1 MRKSVCNKRKLRG
14 RARPRNGDIS
24 LFQRFLKM
32 GASTADCIWQRAES
46 IPELLNPE
54 RSTIMKY
61 RLLGKS
67 GLRVSEAALGTMTFG
82 DEWGW
87 GSPKAEA
94 QKVYETYRDAGG
106 NFIDTANFYTNGTS
120 ETFLGEFMQGHRESV
135 VLATKYSN
143 AAPGNDP
150 NAAGNHRKSMMQAV
164 EASLK
169 RLQTDY
175 IDLYWVH
182 IWDGITPVEEVM
194 RGLDDLVRQGK
205 ILHAGIS
212 DAPAWWVAQANTLA
226 EVRGWTQ
233 FIGLQ
238 IEYSLI
244 ERTVERELIPMAKTL
259 NVGVLAW
266 SPLAR
271 GVLSGK
277 YHGEGKADG
286 GRMTNEGMKDFLPE
300 EKRAARIISALKA
313 VSEQVGRSMAQV
325 ALAWLR
331 YQTVPVI
338 PIIGARKVSQLQDNL
353 ASLDLELSAEQLK
366 SLDGAAESSSVSPR
380 VFTTEKWF
388 VQLGTA
394 ACGIA
399 CCSKC
404 GTSCRIVMRVLT

>member
-1 MRKSVCNKRKLRG
+1 MRKSECNKQKLRV

-24 LFQRFLKM
+24 RLRPFLKM

-46 IPELLNPE
+46 IPELLNYE

-94 QKVYETYRDAGG
+94 QKVYETYREAGG
-106 NFIDTANFYTNGTS
+106 NFLDTANVYTNGTS
-120 ETFLGEFMQGHRESV
+120 EKFVGEFIQGHRESV
-135 VLATKYSN
+135 VVATKYSL

-182 IWDGITPVEEVM
+182 VWDGITPAEEVM

-205 ILHAGIS
+205 VLYVGIS
-212 DAPAWWVAQANTLA
+212 DAPAWWIAEANTLA
-226 EVRGWTQ
+226 ELRGWTK

-244 ERTVERELIPMAKTL
+244 ERTVERELIPMAKALHT
-259 NVGVLAW
+259 GVVAW
-266 SPLAR
+266 SPLAG

-277 YHGEGKADG
+277 YHGEGRADG
-286 GRMTNEGMKDFLPE
+286 GRMTNEGVKAFFPE
-300 EKRAARIISALKA
+300 REQRAAPIISAVKSVA
-313 VSEQVGRSMAQV
+313 KQTGRSMAQV

-331 YQTVPVI
+331 HQTVPVI

-353 ASLDLELSAEQLK
+353 ASLDLKLSAEQLK
-366 SLDGAAESSSVSPR
+366 SLDAASRIEIGFPQSIYEREMVR
-380 VFTTEKWF
+380 AIRYG
-388 VQLGTA
+388 GTWD
-394 ACGIA
+394 
-399 CCSKC
+399 
-404 GTSCRIVMRVLT
+404 RLLL

>member
-1 MRKSVCNKRKLRG
+1 MRKSGCSKQKSRAQWKLK
-14 RARPRNGDIS
+14 NGDIS
-24 LFQRFLKM
+24 LSQRCLKM
-32 GASTADCIWQRAES
+32 GASIADCIWQRAEP
-46 IPELLNPE
+46 IPELLNPG
-54 RSTIMKY
+54 RSTIVKY

-67 GLRVSEAALGTMTFG
+67 GLRVSEASLGTMTFG

-94 QKVYETYRDAGG
+94 QKVYETYREAGG
-106 NFIDTANFYTNGTS
+106 NFIGTANFYTNGTS
-120 ETFLGEFMQGHRESV
+120 EKFLGEFMQGHRESV

-150 NAAGNHRKSMMQAV
+150 NAAGNHRKSMMQAL

-205 ILHAGIS
+205 VLYVGIS

-226 EVRGWTQ
+226 ELRGWTQ

-259 NVGVLAW
+259 NVGVVAW
-266 SPLAR
+266 SPLA
-271 GVLSGK
+271 GGFLTGK
-277 YHGEGKADG
+277 YHGEGKPDG
-286 GRMTNEGMKDFLPE
+286 GRMSNREEMKDFLPE
-300 EKRAARIISALKA
+300 EKRAARIVSAVKS
-313 VSEQVGRSMAQV
+313 VSEQTGR
-325 ALAWLR
+325 
-331 YQTVPVI
+331 
-338 PIIGARKVSQLQDNL
+338 
-353 ASLDLELSAEQLK
+353 
-366 SLDGAAESSSVSPR
+366 
-380 VFTTEKWF
+380 
-388 VQLGTA
+388 
-394 ACGIA
+394 
-399 CCSKC
+399 
-404 GTSCRIVMRVLT
+404 

>member
-1 MRKSVCNKRKLRG
+1 
-14 RARPRNGDIS
+14 
-24 LFQRFLKM
+24 M

-46 IPELLNPE
+46 IPELLNHE

-94 QKVYETYRDAGG
+94 EKVYETYREAGG
-106 NFIDTANFYTNGTS
+106 NFIDTANFYTGGTS
-120 ETFLGEFMQGHRESV
+120 EKFVGEFIQGHRESV

-143 AAPGNDP
+143 AAPGSDP
-150 NAAGNHRKSMMQAV
+150 NAAGNHRKSMIQAL

-194 RGLDDLVRQGK
+194 RGLDDIVRAGK
-205 ILHAGIS
+205 DLYVGIS

-226 EVRGWTQ
+226 ELRGWTQ
-233 FIGLQ
+233 FTGLQ
-238 IEYSLI
+238 IEYNLI
-244 ERTVERELIPMAKTL
+244 ERELVPMAKAL
-259 NVGVLAW
+259 NLGVLAW

-271 GVLSGK
+271 GILTGK
-277 YHGEGKADG
+277 YHGDGKADG
-286 GRMTNEGMKDFLPE
+286 GRMTNEGMKDFLPVE
-300 EKRAARIISALKA
+300 QRAAPIISAVKS

-331 YQTVPVI
+331 HQTVPVI
-338 PIIGARKVSQLQDNL
+338 PIIGARKLSQLQDNL
-353 ASLDLELSAEQLK
+353 GSLDLVLSAEQLK
-366 SLDGAAESSSVSPR
+366 VLDGASQIE
-380 VFTTEKWF
+380 
-388 VQLGTA
+388 LGFPQSIYEREMVRGVRYGGMWDRLVVDGGMLA
-394 ACGIA
+394 Q
-399 CCSKC
+399 
-404 GTSCRIVMRVLT
+404 

>member
-1 MRKSVCNKRKLRG
+1 
-14 RARPRNGDIS
+14 
-24 LFQRFLKM
+24 
-32 GASTADCIWQRAES
+32 
-46 IPELLNPE
+46 
-54 RSTIMKY
+54 MKY

-67 GLRVSEAALGTMTFG
+67 GLRVSEAALGAMTFG

-94 QKVYETYRDAGG
+94 QKVYETYREAGG

-120 ETFLGEFMQGHRESV
+120 EKFLGEFMQGHRESV
-135 VLATKYSN
+135 VLATKYSL
-143 AAPGNDP
+143 AVPGNDP
-150 NAAGNHRKSMMQAV
+150 NAAGNHRKNMMQAV

-182 IWDGITPVEEVM
+182 VWDGITPVEEVM
-194 RGLDDLVRQGK
+194 RGLDDIVRQGK
-205 ILHAGIS
+205 VLYVGIS

-226 EVRGWTQ
+226 ELRGWTK

-238 IEYSLI
+238 IEYSLM
-244 ERTVERELIPMAKTL
+244 ERTVERELVPVAKAL
-259 NVGVLAW
+259 NLGVIAW

-271 GVLSGK
+271 GILSGK

-300 EKRAARIISALKA
+300 AQRAVPIISAVKS

-331 YQTVPVI
+331 HQTVPVI

-366 SLDGAAESSSVSPR
+366 SLDGAGRIE
-380 VFTTEKWF
+380 
-388 VQLGTA
+388 LGFPQSIYDREMVRA
-394 ACGIA
+394 VRYG
-399 CCSKC
+399 
-404 GTSCRIVMRVLT
+404 GTWDRLLL

>member
-1 MRKSVCNKRKLRG
+1 M
-14 RARPRNGDIS
+14 
-24 LFQRFLKM
+24 
-32 GASTADCIWQRAES
+32 
-46 IPELLNPE
+46 
-54 RSTIMKY
+54 
-61 RLLGKS
+61 
-67 GLRVSEAALGTMTFG
+67 
-82 DEWGW
+82 

-106 NFIDTANFYTNGTS
+106 NFIDTANFYTGGTS
-120 ETFLGEFMQGHRESV
+120 EQFVGEFIKAHRDSV
-135 VLATKYSN
+135 VLATKYPN

-150 NAAGNHRKSMMQAV
+150 NAAGNHRKSMMQAL

-194 RGLDDLVRQGK
+194 RGLDDIVRQGK
-205 ILHAGIS
+205 VLYVGIS

-226 EVRGWTQ
+226 ELRGWTQ
-233 FIGLQ
+233 FTGLQ

-244 ERTVERELIPMAKTL
+244 ERSVERELIPMAKAL

-266 SPLAR
+266 SPLAK

-286 GRMTNEGMKDFLPE
+286 GRMSNEGMKEFLPE
-300 EKRAARIISALKA
+300 EQHAMRIISALKA
-313 VSEQVGRSMAQV
+313 VSEQVGRSMAQI

-331 YQTVPVI
+331 HQTVPII
-338 PIIGARKVSQLQDNL
+338 PIMGARKVSQLQDNL

-366 SLDGAAESSSVSPR
+366 SLDAASRIDLGFPQGIY
-380 VFTTEKWF
+380 EKEM
-388 VQLGTA
+388 VRSIRYGGTWD
-394 ACGIA
+394 
-399 CCSKC
+399 
-404 GTSCRIVMRVLT
+404 RLLL

>member
-1 MRKSVCNKRKLRG
+1 
-14 RARPRNGDIS
+14 
-24 LFQRFLKM
+24 
-32 GASTADCIWQRAES
+32 
-46 IPELLNPE
+46 
-54 RSTIMKY
+54 MKY

-67 GLRVSEAALGTMTFG
+67 GLRVSEGALGTMTFG

-94 QKVYETYRDAGG
+94 QIVYETYREAGG

-120 ETFLGEFMQGHRESV
+120 ERFLGEFIQGDRESV

-182 IWDGITPVEEVM
+182 IWDRITPVEEVM

-205 ILHAGIS
+205 VLYVGIS
-212 DAPAWWVAQANTLA
+212 DAPAWWIAQANTLA
-226 EVRGWTQ
+226 ELRGWTQ

-244 ERTVERELIPMAKTL
+244 ERTVERELIPMAKAL
-259 NVGVLAW
+259 NLGVLAW

-271 GVLSGK
+271 GVPSGK
-277 YHGEGKADG
+277 YHGDGKAEG
-286 GRMTNEGMKDFLPE
+286 GRMNNEGMKEFLPE
-300 EKRAARIISALKA
+300 EQRAAPIISAVKS
-313 VSEQVGRSMAQV
+313 VSEQTGRSMAQV

-331 YQTVPVI
+331 HRTVPVI

-366 SLDGAAESSSVSPR
+366 SLDGASRIELGFPQSIY
-380 VFTTEKWF
+380 EKETVRAIRYGGVWDR
-388 VQLGTA
+388 LLLA
-394 ACGIA
+394 
-399 CCSKC
+399 
-404 GTSCRIVMRVLT
+404 